1 MKARMPK
8 PKSARERREDARLLV
23 NTENTT
29 NLMLLLF
36 AMALN
41 KRRHFGEKR
50 LEETFT
56 DVFNLLDEYTAKYGS
71 DCVVFA
77 LQKHL
82 AERKIHI
89 EIDGRRKKNE
99 HL

>member
-1 MKARMPK
+1 MRAYMPK
-8 PKSARERREDARLLV
+8 QKSARERREEARVLQ
-23 NTENTT
+23 NTEDTT

-41 KRRHFGEKR
+41 KRRNFGEKR

-56 DVFNLLDEYTAKYGS
+56 DVFNLLEEYTVKYDS

-82 AERKIHI
+82 AERGIRI
-89 EIDGRRKKNE
+89 EIEGRGKK
-99 HL
+99 

>member
-8 PKSARERREDARLLV
+8 EKSARERREEARLLK
-23 NTENTT
+23 NTEDTT
-29 NLMLLLF
+29 SLMLMLF
-36 AMALN
+36 ALALN

-56 DVFNLLDEYTAKYGS
+56 DVFNLLDEYTEKYDS

-82 AERKIHI
+82 AERGIRI
-89 EIDGRRKKNE
+89 EIEGRGKK
-99 HL
+99 

>member
-1 MKARMPK
+1 MRAYMPK
-8 PKSARERREDARLLV
+8 PKSARERREETRLLK
-23 NTENTT
+23 NTEDTT
-29 NLMLLLF
+29 ALMLMLF
-36 AMALN
+36 ALALN

-50 LEETFT
+50 LEETFN
-56 DVFNLLDEYTAKYGS
+56 DVFDLLDEYTEKYDS

-89 EIDGRRKKNE
+89 EIEGRGKKK
-99 HL
+99 

>member
-1 MKARMPK
+1 MRAYMPK
-8 PKSARERREDARLLV
+8 QKSARERREEARVLQ
-23 NTENTT
+23 NTEDTT

-41 KRRHFGEKR
+41 KRRNFGEKR

-56 DVFNLLDEYTAKYGS
+56 DVFNLLEEYTVKYDS

-82 AERKIHI
+82 AERGIHI
-89 EIDGRRKKNE
+89 EIEGRGKK
-99 HL
+99 H

>member
-1 MKARMPK
+1 MPK
-8 PKSARERREDARLLV
+8 PKSARERREEARLLQ
-23 NTENTT
+23 NTEDTT

-36 AMALN
+36 ALALN

-56 DVFNLLDEYTAKYGS
+56 DVFNLLDEYTEKYDS

-77 LQKHL
+77 LQKRL

-89 EIDGRRKKNE
+89 EIEGRRKKA
-99 HL
+99 

>member
-1 MKARMPK
+1 MRAYMPK
-8 PKSARERREDARLLV
+8 PKSARERREDARVLR
-23 NTENTT
+23 NTEDTT
-29 NLMLLLF
+29 NILLMLF
-36 AMALN
+36 ALALN

-50 LEETFT
+50 LEETFN
-56 DVFNLLDEYTAKYGS
+56 DVFDLLDEYTEKYDS

-89 EIDGRRKKNE
+89 EIEGRRKKK
-99 HL
+99 